1 MRKITVK
8 GETSRPWSTKS
19 LAGEC
24 KGVNDVL
31 YHQRKEKRLWER
43 GFLLVWLLI
52 GPAIETFAVET
63 KQGPEMVT
71 FEVLSPYANVD
82 PPPAKLINERVP
94 NLSGKIIG
102 LFVNM
107 KSAAQPLMEEIQK
120 QIAVKFPTANFST
133 FNHRENNSIAGGP
146 QEDAYNQWIKGVDVV
161 ITDVGD

>member
-1 MRKITVK
+1 MGK
-8 GETSRPWSTKS
+8 GIFI
-19 LAGEC
+19 
-24 KGVNDVL
+24 GVVL
-31 YHQRKEKRLWER
+31 L
-43 GFLLVWLLI
+43 LLI